1 MKAINM
7 LLLLACIFL
16 MMLGVQYDER
26 EGERRDQLP
35 LGWFGGVFFRGV
47 AAQDSTTPY
56 DRCFA
61 VPDTSS
67 INQTSVNHT
76 ETEDYFKTAG
86 DNIYAVPGS
95 LDFCPIDSFDEFKHI
110 IEDKL
115 SGIKEGVEHDIEA
128 IESAASKIIDHAYSF
143 RKSVLAYLVR
153 IVTFGFYSVEELEA
167 IVTADPCETHHDDDP
182 DFVPI
187 IEALGDFIVEY
198 VLELKTGIHNCFAS
212 VHYWIVTRSDNF
224 LCLSFMSAGLTVM
237 AAPGFVSGPVLGVI
251 AWGMPEFVSEWL
263 TALIMHMFDEVVA
276 VGIIRLCESAFVGGL
291 GLEAFNYLIK
301 VGGLVAVLCS
311 FAGLVAGLTSK

>member
-1 MKAINM
+1 MKAIKM
-7 LLLLACIFL
+7 LLLLAGIFL

-47 AAQDSTTPY
+47 AAQDIGTRY

-61 VPDTSS
+61 APDTAS
-67 INQTSVNHT
+67 ITQTSVNHT
-76 ETEDYFKTAG
+76 QADDYFKTAG

-153 IVTFGFYSVEELEA
+153 IVTFGLYSVEELEA

-198 VLELKTGIHNCFAS
+198 VIELKTGIHNSFAS
-212 VHYWIVTRSDNF
+212 LHYWVITQSTDF
-224 LCLSFMSAGLTVM
+224 IYLSFMSAGLTVM
-237 AAPGFVSGPVLGVI
+237 AAPGLVSGPVLGVI
-251 AWGMPEFVSEWL
+251 AWGMPKFVSEWL
-263 TALIMHMFDEVVA
+263 TAMIMHMFDEEVA
-276 VGIIRLCESAFVGGL
+276 VGIIRLCESAMTGGP

-301 VGGLVAVLCS
+301 TSGLAAVLLA
-311 FAGLVAGLTSK
+311 FAGLVADLTNK

>member
-7 LLLLACIFL
+7 LLLLNGIFL

-47 AAQDSTTPY
+47 GAETVRVPY
-56 DRCFA
+56 DHCFA
-61 VPDTSS
+61 SPEASAVTQISA
-67 INQTSVNHT
+67 NQTYMD
-76 ETEDYFKTAG
+76 DYFKMAG

-95 LDFCPIDSFDEFKHI
+95 MDICPIDSFDDFKHT
-110 IEDKL
+110 IENKL
-115 SGIKEGVEHDIEA
+115 SGIKEGVERDIKA
-128 IESAASKIIDHAYSF
+128 IVSAASDHAHSF
-143 RKSVLAYLVR
+143 GKNAFYYLVR
-153 IVTFGFYSVEELEA
+153 IVSFGFYSVDDLEA

-182 DFVPI
+182 AFVPI

-198 VLELKTGIHNCFAS
+198 VIEINTGIHNFFAS
-212 VHYWIVTRSDNF
+212 IHYWIITRSTNF
-224 LCLSFMSAGLTVM
+224 IYLSFMSAGLTVM
-237 AAPGFVSGPVLGVI
+237 AAPGLISGPVLCVI

-263 TALIMHMFDEVVA
+263 TALIMHMFDEVFA
-276 VGIIRLCESAFVGGL
+276 VGIIRLCESAFAGGL
-291 GLEAFNYLIK
+291 GLEAFDYLIK

>member
-7 LLLLACIFL
+7 FLLLAGIFL

-67 INQTSVNHT
+67 INQTSVNHI
-76 ETEDYFKTAG
+76 ESDDYFKTAG

-95 LDFCPIDSFDEFKHI
+95 LDFCPIDSFDEFKHT

-115 SGIKEGVEHDIEA
+115 SGIKEGVERDIKA
-128 IESAASKIIDHAYSF
+128 IVSAVSDHAHSF
-143 RKSVLAYLVR
+143 GNNALSYLVR
-153 IVTFGFYSVEELEA
+153 IVSFGFYSVDDLEA

-187 IEALGDFIVEY
+187 IEALGDFIVEH
-198 VLELKTGIHNCFAS
+198 VIELKTGIHNCFAS
-212 VHYWIVTRSDNF
+212 VHYWIITRSTNF
-224 LCLSFMSAGLTVM
+224 IYLSFMSAGLTVM
-237 AAPGFVSGPVLGVI
+237 AAPGLVSGPVLCAI
-251 AWGMPEFVSEWL
+251 TWGMPKFVSEWL
-263 TALIMHMFDEVVA
+263 TALVMHMFHEEPA
-276 VGIIRLCESAFVGGL
+276 VGIIRLCESAMTGGP
-291 GLEAFNYLIK
+291 GLEAFDYLIK
-301 VGGLVAVLCS
+301 TSGLAAVLLA
-311 FAGLVAGLTSK
+311 FAGLVADLTNK